1 MRNKDWGKFA
11 ILVLIGILLPHL
23 MLFYTVCG
31 LFDFQ
36 RSKRLSPEDLKR
48 YFLGNGILT
57 WVLSPLNLLLDL
69 ISHKNKG
76 IFQITDLPVEYQNEI
91 NEMIELAKNNKD
103 EIIRELDQRMAE
115 KKRGMMF
122 FKWYGKN
129 NVNSISIP
137 AFHNEYKYINTI
149 GVSVFN
155 KNQSTSIHYGPLR
168 ATYRILYNLVPQQ
181 NDRIYIKVADQ
192 IHYWHDNPLFIFDDT
207 LVHQSVN
214 GSESLR
220 YVMFIDIIRP
230 SNDHDIILKSIINT
244 VRFLVMS
251 SNRVFYK
258 NWDIL
263 K

>member
-11 ILVLIGILLPHL
+11 ILVLLGIILPRL
-23 MLFYTVCG
+23 MLFYLMCG

-36 RSKRLSPEDLKR
+36 RSKRISPEDLKR

-57 WVLSPLNLLLDL
+57 WVLSPLNLFMDL

-76 IFQITDLPVEYQNEI
+76 IFELEDLPKDYQLEI
-91 NEMIELAKNNKD
+91 SKMIELAVNSTNQ
-103 EIIRELDQRMAE
+103 IIQELDQRMLE

-129 NVNSISIP
+129 NESSISIP

-168 ATYRILYNLVPQQ
+168 ATYRILLNLVPQQ

-192 IHYWHDNPLFIFDDT
+192 IHYWHNNPLFIFDDT

-214 GSESLR
+214 GSENLR

-230 SNDHDIILKSIINT
+230 SNHHEGILKAIINT
-244 VRFLVMS
+244 VRFLMMS
-251 SNRVFYK
+251 SNRIFYK
-258 NWDIL
+258 NWDVL